1 MYSTSSLIGT
11 ALAAAL
17 LAPAPPGPSQA
28 RADTHFPAPSG
39 AITIAATTADGGPSM
54 ADVLRDFARAAGQ
67 NLSISTAT
75 RAALEATPAGLIAS
89 AEVPAAQVYSFVE
102 GLLVE
107 RGFVM
112 SELRDQEPR
121 LLGIYNQQEGL
132 SAPAQWVP
140 ADQLERF
147 RAHPALVVLTV
158 LCLEELD
165 VRQLGNSLR
174 ALGGGVGSGV
184 VPIGSTNSVLLMG
197 TGRNVADLAQVMLA
211 ANEAAGASRKARE
224 PLEIEAVD
232 GRESAPKKSES
243 EKQDRER

>member
-1 MYSTSSLIGT
+1 MYLTSSLIGT
-11 ALAAAL
+11 AMAAAL
-17 LAPAPPGPSQA
+17 LATTPPGPSQA

-54 ADVLRDFARAAGQ
+54 ADVLRDFARVAGQ
-67 NLSISTAT
+67 NLSISTAS

-89 AEVPAAQVYSFVE
+89 AEVPAAEVYSFVE
-102 GLLVE
+102 GLLAE

-147 RAHPALVVLTV
+147 RAHPALVVLSV

-174 ALGGGVGSGV
+174 ALGGLGSGV

-211 ANEAAGASRKARE
+211 ANEAAGASRQARE

-232 GRESAPKKSES
+232 ERESAPKKSES